1 MNCSVCTATD
11 LATGQATLTFER
23 GGTTVVV
30 KRVPALV
37 CPNCGEE
44 HISEETA
51 ARAHLRQPSGLP
63 VADPRW
69 QYCSTRPRE

>member
-30 KRVPALV
+30 KGVPALV

-51 ARAHLRQPSGLP
+51 ARALEAAERAAGSGSE
-63 VADPRW
+63 VAVL
-69 QYCSTRPRE
+69 QYQAA